1 MIRTRRRIRELPFHQ
16 LLPNVLTVLALC
28 AGLTSIRYGFQ
39 QRWELAVAA
48 VIVAAV
54 LDSLD
59 GRVARKLGGTTKFG
73 AELDSLSD
81 FLCFGVAPGIL
92 VYLWSLNTL
101 GGAGWVLALLYAVCA
116 ALRLARF
123 NTRIGI
129 SDLPPWAGNYFT
141 GMAAPSGAGVA
152 LLPMM
157 LSFEFGPTV
166 FAQPLVNAVV
176 LVGVGALMIS
186 RLPTYSFKV
195 MRIPHRWVMP
205 ALLAVGLLAAL
216 VATAPWAT
224 MSGII
229 IVYLA
234 TIPMAL
240 RSYRRQLTETP
251 VADHADVAAEG
262 EERAFAPFAEPAED
276 GEAESAEG
284 ETLDGGPPR
293 LS

>member
-28 AGLTSIRYGFQ
+28 AGLSAIRFGFQ
-39 QRWELAVAA
+39 ERWELAVAA
-48 VIVAAV
+48 IIGAAV

-92 VYLWSLNTL
+92 VYLWSLHAI
-101 GGAGWVLALLYAVCA
+101 GGPGWVLALLYAVCA

-123 NTRIGI
+123 NTRIGMT
-129 SDLPPWAGNYFT
+129 DLSYWAGNYFT
-141 GMAAPSGAGVA
+141 GMAAPAGAGAA

-166 FAQPLVNAVV
+166 FAHPLLNAVA

-186 RLPTYSFKV
+186 RLPTFSFKL
-195 MRIPHRWVMP
+195 MRVPHRWVMP
-205 ALLAVGLLAAL
+205 SLLAVGLLAAL
-216 VATAPWAT
+216 LATAPWGTLSA
-224 MSGII
+224 MV
-229 IVYLA
+229 IVYVATVPLA
-234 TIPMAL
+234 Y
-240 RSYRRQLTETP
+240 RSYQRKLAETP
-251 VADHADVAAEG
+251 AADPAEAAEEG
-262 EERAFAPFAEPAED
+262 EQRAFAPVSEPLDSEAEPRAE
-276 GEAESAEG
+276 E
-284 ETLDGGPPR
+284 PPR

>member
-28 AGLTSIRYGFQ
+28 AGLTAIRFGFQ
-39 QRWELAVAA
+39 GRWELAVAA
-48 VIVAAV
+48 IIGAAV

-92 VYLWSLNTL
+92 VYLWSLHEI
-101 GGAGWVLALLYAVCA
+101 GGPGWVLALLYAVCA

-123 NTRIGI
+123 NTRIGMT
-129 SDLPPWAGNYFT
+129 DLPYWAGNYFT
-141 GMAAPSGAGVA
+141 GMAAPAGAGAA

-157 LSFEFGPTV
+157 LSFEFGPAV
-166 FAQPLVNAVV
+166 FAHPLLNAVA

-186 RLPTYSFKV
+186 RLPTFSFKLIRV
-195 MRIPHRWVMP
+195 PHRWVMP
-205 ALLAVGLLAAL
+205 SLLAVGLLAAL
-216 VATAPWAT
+216 LATAPWAT
-224 MSGII
+224 LSGMI
-229 IVYLA
+229 IVYVATVPLA
-234 TIPMAL
+234 Y
-240 RSYRRQLTETP
+240 RSYRRKLMETP
-251 VADHADVAAEG
+251 AADPAEAEEDG
-262 EERAFAPFAEPAED
+262 EQRAFAPV
-276 GEAESAEG
+276 S
-284 ETLDGGPPR
+284 ETLDPDAAEARAEEPPR

>member
-28 AGLTSIRYGFQ
+28 AGLTAIRFGFQ

-123 NTRIGI
+123 NTRIGM

-166 FAQPLVNAVV
+166 FAQPLLNAVV

-229 IVYLA
+229 LVYLA

-262 EERAFAPFAEPAED
+262 EERAFAPVAEPAED
-276 GEAESAEG
+276 SESEG
-284 ETLDGGPPR
+284 PGGPPPR

>member
-1 MIRTRRRIRELPFHQ
+1 MIRPSRRRIRELPFHQ

-28 AGLTSIRYGFQ
+28 AGLTSIRFAFQ
-39 QRWELAVAA
+39 ERWELAVAA
-48 VIVAAV
+48 IIIAAV

-92 VYLWSLNTL
+92 VYLWSLNAL
-101 GGAGWVLALLYAVCA
+101 GGLGWVMALLYAICA

-123 NTRIGI
+123 NTRIGM
-129 SDLPPWAGNYFT
+129 SDLPQWAGNYFT
-141 GMAAPSGAGVA
+141 GMAAPAGAGAA
-152 LLPMM
+152 LLPMI
-157 LSFEFGPTV
+157 LSFEFGPAV
-166 FAQPLVNAVV
+166 FAQPLLNAVV

-186 RLPTYSFKV
+186 RLPTFSFKV
-195 MRIPHRWVMP
+195 MRVPHRWVMP

-216 VATAPWAT
+216 LATAPWAT

-234 TIPMAL
+234 TIPLAL
-240 RSYRRQLTETP
+240 RSYRRQMADTP
-251 VADHADVAAEG
+251 EADHIDA
-262 EERAFAPFAEPAED
+262 AED
-276 GEAESAEG
+276 GEQRAFEPVTEPV
-284 ETLDGGPPR
+284 EDDPPSPPSDSPQR

>member
-28 AGLTSIRYGFQ
+28 AGLTAIRYGFQ

-48 VIVAAV
+48 VIAAAV

-123 NTRIGI
+123 NTRIGM

-166 FAQPLVNAVV
+166 FAQPLLNAVV

-229 IVYLA
+229 LVYLA

-262 EERAFAPFAEPAED
+262 EERAFAPVAEPAED
-276 GEAESAEG
+276 ADSEG
-284 ETLDGGPPR
+284 PGDPPPR

>member
-101 GGAGWVLALLYAVCA
+101 GGAGWVLTLLYAVCA

-123 NTRIGI
+123 NTRIGV

-141 GMAAPSGAGVA
+141 GMAAPSGAGAA

-166 FAQPLVNAVV
+166 FAQPLLNAVV

-195 MRIPHRWVMP
+195 MRVPHRWVMP

-229 IVYLA
+229 LVYLA
-234 TIPMAL
+234 TIPMAF
-240 RSYRRQLTETP
+240 RSYRRQLTQTP
-251 VADHADVAAEG
+251 VTDHADVAAEG
-262 EERAFAPFAEPAED
+262 EERAFAPVAEPVE
-276 GEAESAEG
+276 EG
-284 ETLDGGPPR
+284 ESEGAAGTPPR

>member
-123 NTRIGI
+123 NTRIGM

-166 FAQPLVNAVV
+166 FAQPLLNAVV

-229 IVYLA
+229 LVYLA

-262 EERAFAPFAEPAED
+262 EERAFAPVAEPAE
-276 GEAESAEG
+276 EG
-284 ETLDGGPPR
+284 ESEGPGGLPPR

>member
-1 MIRTRRRIRELPFHQ
+1 MIRTRRLIRELPFHQ

-28 AGLTSIRYGFQ
+28 AGLTAIRFGFQ

-123 NTRIGI
+123 NTRIGM

-141 GMAAPSGAGVA
+141 GMAAPSGAGAA

-157 LSFEFGPTV
+157 LSFEFGPAV
-166 FAQPLVNAVV
+166 FAHPLLNAVV
-176 LVGVGALMIS
+176 LVGVGGLMIS

-224 MSGII
+224 ISGLM

-251 VADHADVAAEG
+251 VADHADVAADG
-262 EERAFAPFAEPAED
+262 EERAFAPVAEAAEETD
-276 GEAESAEG
+276 SEG
-284 ETLDGGPPR
+284 AGGTPPR

>member
-1 MIRTRRRIRELPFHQ
+1 MLGQRRRIRELPFHQ
-16 LLPNVLTVLALC
+16 LLPNMLTVLALC
-28 AGLTSIRYGFQ
+28 AGLTAIRFGFQ

-48 VIVAAV
+48 IVGAAV

-92 VYLWSLNTL
+92 VYLWSLNAL
-101 GGAGWVLALLYAVCA
+101 GGFGWVLALLYAVCA

-123 NTRIGI
+123 NTRIGMT
-129 SDLPPWAGNYFT
+129 DLPYWAGNYFT
-141 GMAAPSGAGVA
+141 GMAAPAGAGAA

-166 FAQPLVNAVV
+166 FAQPLLNAVV

-186 RLPTYSFKV
+186 RLPTFSFKM
-195 MRIPHRWVMP
+195 MRVPHRWVMP
-205 ALLAVGLLAAL
+205 ALLGVGLLAAL
-216 VATAPWAT
+216 LATAPWAT
-224 MSGII
+224 LSGIVL
-229 IVYLA
+229 VYIG
-234 TIPMAL
+234 TIPLAL
-240 RSYRRQLTETP
+240 KSYREKLAETP
-251 VADHADVAAEG
+251 AADPVQAAEEG
-262 EERAFAPFAEPAED
+262 EERAFEPLHEPAD
-276 GEAESAEG
+276 GGEATRPDE
-284 ETLDGGPPR
+284 PPR